1 MDEQLCC
8 KNLYL
13 SFYMRCGNKTHK
25 TAQGTKQKAKPKKK
39 EKNYARQ
46 QNNRRPPTD
55 RSTNLKQI
63 NIFIPQIFWMKTT
76 NFF

>member
-8 KNLYL
+8 GNLNL

-39 EKNYARQ
+39 EKTMRG
-46 QNNRRPPTD
+46 NRTTDDHRPTD
-55 RSTNLKQI
+55 RRT
-63 NIFIPQIFWMKTT
+63 
-76 NFF
+76 